1 MERKADIM
9 IVDDT
14 PENLKLLSLLL
25 REQGHRVRALP
36 SGKMALAAMRNQ
48 RPEVLLLDI
57 NMPEMDGYAVCET
70 MRDEGILQDVAVIF
84 VSACSS

>member
-57 NMPEMDGYAVCET
+57 NMPEMDAMLCAKLCATKGFCR
-70 MRDEGILQDVAVIF
+70 M
-84 VSACSS
+84 

>member
-36 SGKMALAAMRNQ
+36 SGKMALAAMRKQ

-70 MRDEGILQDVAVIF
+70 MRA
-84 VSACSS
+84 